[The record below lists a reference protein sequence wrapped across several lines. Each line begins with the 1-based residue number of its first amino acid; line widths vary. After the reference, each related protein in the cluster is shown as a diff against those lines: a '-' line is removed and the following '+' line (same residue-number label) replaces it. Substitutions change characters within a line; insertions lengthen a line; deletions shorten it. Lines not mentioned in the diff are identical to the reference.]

1 MQIMKSID
9 RPKTRQVPTNV
20 IVSPPP
26 LPQICATPMPTPAEW
41 ADLSP
46 AWQPV
51 SRPMHWLEGPNLAGI
66 RFKLFHKDAPD
77 TVLEFLA
84 VEGDD
89 AKVREFFTTRHIPLV
104 DVCPVRPTAK
114 DQLVTTTSGAMCGL
128 VLRVKVYNP
137 PGCTVHQVGKTLRKN
152 ESDPSIDLEDLIEIY
167 PPFRN
172 TNRSTAAANLISRP

>member
-1 MQIMKSID
+1 MQIMKSVD
-9 RPKTRQVPTNV
+9 KPKTRQVPTSV

-26 LPQICATPMPTPAEW
+26 LPQICATPMPTPDEW
-41 ADLSP
+41 AGLSP

-51 SRPMHWLEGPNLAGI
+51 SRPMHWLESPNLAGI
-66 RFKLFHKDAPD
+66 RFKLFQKDDPR
-77 TVLEFLA
+77 TVLEFVG
-84 VEGDD
+84 VEGDE
-89 AKVREFFTTRHIPLV
+89 ARVRELIMTKLVPLV

-128 VLRVKVYNP
+128 VLKVKVYSP
-137 PGCTVHQVGKTLRKN
+137 PSCTVHQVGKTLRKN

-172 TNRSTAAANLISRP
+172 TNRSAAALNLISRP